1 LEAQPTLEGQVNDRI
16 QYLLDVIASMKR
28 ASADWF
34 AIRHDAEGASR
45 FQDVA
50 DDAQR
55 ALDAL
60 TAV

>member
-1 LEAQPTLEGQVNDRI
+1 MNDRI